1 MIPVMQ
7 DRVHIGGS
15 EETYLVVGV
24 DYARRIVDI
33 ISTSG
38 EGSVIEDIP
47 FDRLEPQCLAQQP
60 VGAGRPATE

>member
-7 DRVHIGGS
+7 DRVRIGGS
-15 EETYLVVGV
+15 EEAFLVVGV
-24 DYARRIVDI
+24 DYARRVVDI

-47 FDRLEPQCLAQQP
+47 FDRLELQSVAQQP